1 MSTPRAR
8 SASFLSLPST
18 CRPRRARQL
27 TERLALLDSAR
38 ASNRRRRARATATR
52 DALPTSPPRVVHAS
66 PVMLARLASSSSAS
80 ASRGGARAP
89 ARSRVASARA
99 SSLARAS
106 TSKSSSSKSS
116 STPRAIVA
124 PRTPC
129 APRTPSRFLRRAPSS
144 SSSSSSARRRP
155 RAFGDDQNGSLLDD
169 LDADARCPVPIDQRP
184 SSQLREIQESALLGW
199 GGLELKWYLFR
210 LGLLGTFFYFVIAYP
225 IAVYSYDPA
234 TQPVEAIICAL
245 VGASATRSRRVQNPL
260 DRSFRRPE
268 PTASGEETFFTR
280 PSVSTFD
287 RITFQPTRSTFQKPN
302 RPAKNS
308 SLPPS
313 LRRLA
318 DRDRRVR
325 AADLHQLELRPRPS
339 PERDGGVRRDRV
351 VRRAD
356 VREGPRDARAGSAVG
371 CVWFSFGF
379 P

>member
-1 MSTPRAR
+1 
-8 SASFLSLPST
+8 
-18 CRPRRARQL
+18 
-27 TERLALLDSAR
+27 
-38 ASNRRRRARATATR
+38 
-52 DALPTSPPRVVHAS
+52 
-66 PVMLARLASSSSAS
+66 MLARLASSSSAS

-89 ARSRVASARA
+89 ARSRVAS
-99 SSLARAS
+99 ARAS

-129 APRTPSRFLRRAPSS
+129 APRTPSRFLRRAPS

-245 VGASATRSRRVQNPL
+245 VGASATRSRRVQN
-260 DRSFRRPE
+260 RSIAPFVVR
-268 PTASGEETFFTR
+268 
-280 PSVSTFD
+280 
-287 RITFQPTRSTFQKPN
+287 N
-302 RPAKNS
+302 RPRAGRKRFSPVPRFQHLIASLFNRRDQHSKNQTVRLKTPP

-313 LRRLA
+313 
-318 DRDRRVR
+318 
-325 AADLHQLELRPRPS
+325 
-339 PERDGGVRRDRV
+339 
-351 VRRAD
+351 
-356 VREGPRDARAGSAVG
+356 AGSLTATAAFALLIYTNWSTSATV
-371 CVWFSFGF
+371 S
-379 P
+379 